1 MKNGKGSV
9 SLSIAHK
16 AELLQK
22 LDICVSVHRLTDY
35 GVGTTTIYDLKK
47 QKHKLLKF
55 YSDSD
60 DQKLM
65 KNRKTLHSTKKK
77 ILTACYWSGFNN
89 KELNVC
95 H

>member
-1 MKNGKGSV
+1 M
-9 SLSIAHK
+9 
-16 AELLQK
+16 Q
-22 LDICVSVHRLTDY
+22 CLTEDY
-35 GVGTTTIYDLKK
+35 GVGTTTIYHLKK

-65 KNRKTLHSTKKK
+65 KNRKTLHSAKNKD
-77 ILTACYWSGFNN
+77 LDCVLLEH